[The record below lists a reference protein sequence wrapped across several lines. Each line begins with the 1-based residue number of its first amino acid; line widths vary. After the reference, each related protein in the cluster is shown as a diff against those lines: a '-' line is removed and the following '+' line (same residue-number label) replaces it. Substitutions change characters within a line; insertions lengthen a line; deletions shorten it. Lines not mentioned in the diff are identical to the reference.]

1 MDNKKQMKKKLSS
14 IIFFLSIMVFV
25 IVAMFMSKHFA
36 TNCPLTHEAACE
48 CVLCLENQ
56 HEDFCRCDLC
66 SKLDK
71 IDEKHLANCKYIECV
86 VEHKEDCHNA
96 NCICKCP
103 TCDTCKAFDKIID
116 IVVIIVIIFVGCR
129 VFKILFI
136 DELIFKRKYK
146 KILSE
151 MNAAEENN
159 EKNDES

>member
-1 MDNKKQMKKKLSS
+1 MDKKQIKKKLRS
-14 IIFFLSIMVFV
+14 IISFLSMIVFV
-25 IVAMFMSKHFA
+25 IVAMFMFKHFT
-36 TNCPLTHEAACE
+36 TNCPLTHETACE
-48 CVLCLENQ
+48 CVLCLENL
-56 HEDFCRCDLC
+56 HADFCRCDLC

-116 IVVIIVIIFVGCR
+116 IVVIIVIIFLIYR
-129 VFKILFI
+129 VFKVLFI
-136 DELIFKRKYK
+136 DELIFKRKDK